1 MSAPVTELATILAI
15 MAGMVLA
22 ERIVGARRFW
32 TGVKWFGLAGLAIAL
47 AYGMAE
53 VMR

>member
-1 MSAPVTELATILAI
+1 MTAPITELATILVI

-32 TGVKWFGLAGLAIAL
+32 SGVKWFGLIGLAIAL
-47 AYGMAE
+47 VYGMAE

>member
-1 MSAPVTELATILAI
+1 MSAPITELATILVV

-32 TGVKWFGLAGLAIAL
+32 TGVKWFGLIGLAVAL
-47 AYGMAE
+47 AYGAME
-53 VMR
+53 VVR

>member
-1 MSAPVTELATILAI
+1 MTAPVSELATILAI

-32 TGVKWFGLAGLAIAL
+32 SGVKWFGFIGLAVAL

-53 VMR
+53 GMR

>member
-1 MSAPVTELATILAI
+1 MSAPVTELATILVV
-15 MAGMVLA
+15 MAGMALT

-32 TGVKWFGLAGLAIAL
+32 SGVKWFGLVGLAISL